1 MILTFKYRVK
11 DASKAA
17 KLTAHARTV
26 NEAWNSLVL
35 SEWVRRGHYA
45 EIGPNLPGGHRFNCA
60 KRFVG
65 RSKEIGLHSD
75 TLSEICRVFTN
86 SRDTHKRCP
95 KARGRKSLGWIPFVG
110 RSVKIAGGTI
120 RYVGVNYRVWLSRP
134 FPLKIKTGAFV
145 QDARGRWYVCVTAE
159 VASVKGEGIGAV
171 GIDLGLKDFAALS
184 NGTTLENPRWFRA
197 LEDRLAV
204 AQRARQPRRVKAI
217 HAKIANRRNHV
228 LHQYSTRLVRQF
240 EKIVVGSVSASS
252 LGKTSMAKSV
262 YDAGWSAFRTMLRY
276 KCQQAQ
282 AVFEEADERFSTQ
295 TCSACSARSGPKGL
309 KGLRIR
315 QWRCES
321 CLVLHHRDTN
331 AASNLLAGAE
341 RRPLAEGISGLDG
354 GEDVTFIPS
363 WTMSTAP

>member
-1 MILTFKYRVK
+1 MVLSYRYRVK
-11 DASKAA
+11 DASRIAA
-17 KLTAHARTV
+17 LTAHARTV

-60 KRFVG
+60 RRFVG
-65 RSKEIGLHSD
+65 RSQEIGLHSD
-75 TLSEICRVFTN
+75 TLAEVCRIFTV

-95 KARGRKSLGWIPFVG
+95 KARGRKSLGWIPFLN
-110 RSVKIAGGTI
+110 RAVKIKGDAI

-145 QDARGRWYVCVTAE
+145 QDARGRWYACVTAE
-159 VASVKGEGIGAV
+159 VSSVKGAGVGAI

-184 NGTTLENPRWFRA
+184 DGTTLENPRWFRV
-197 LEDRLAV
+197 LENKLAI
-204 AQRARQPRRVKAI
+204 AQRARQPQRITAI
-217 HAKIANRRNHV
+217 HAKIANRRKHV
-228 LHQYSTRLVRQF
+228 LHQYSTQLVRQF
-240 EKIVVGSVSASS
+240 KTIVVGNVSAAS

-295 TCSACSARSGPKGL
+295 TCSACRTRSGPKGIA
-309 KGLRIR
+309 GLRIR
-315 QWRCES
+315 RWRCAQ
-321 CLVLHHRDTN
+321 CCVLHNRDTN
-331 AASNLLAGAE
+331 AAQNILAT
-341 RRPLAEGISGLDG
+341 G
-354 GEDVTFIPS
+354 GERSPLVEEIL
-363 WTMSTAP
+363 AL